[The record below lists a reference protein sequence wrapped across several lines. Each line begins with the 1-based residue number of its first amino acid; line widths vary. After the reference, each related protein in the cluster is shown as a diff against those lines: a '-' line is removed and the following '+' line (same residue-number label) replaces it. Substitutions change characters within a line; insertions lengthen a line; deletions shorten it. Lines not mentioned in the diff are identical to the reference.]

1 MWGRATPDRMGSVPS
16 AVLVHVS
23 DPSDP
28 RLDDYRNLT
37 DAQLRARAGA
47 FIAESELVV
56 RRLLQSRFPTRSL
69 LIAES
74 ARHRLDKLPVPDS
87 TPVYI
92 APDDMLRQVVGF
104 HFHRGVLAAGERL
117 PPPPLPDVLSSAR
130 LFVVLENT
138 ANTDNMGAVFRNT
151 ACLVGRGAAVLL
163 SPGCCDPLYRK
174 ALRVSI
180 GYALTVPFTH
190 AEPWPQALSQVA
202 QAGFTVL
209 ALTPDPHAEP
219 VEALPR
225 GGRYALLLG
234 AEGPGL
240 SPGAFAHA
248 ARRVRIPMAEGADS
262 LNVAT
267 AAAIALSRF
276 AEPQ

>member
-1 MWGRATPDRMGSVPS
+1 MLVPIN
-16 AVLVHVS
+16 
-23 DPSDP
+23 DPADP

-37 DAQLRARAGA
+37 DAQLRARDHAGV

-56 RRLLQSRFPTRSL
+56 RRLLRSRFPTRSL
-69 LIAES
+69 LLAES
-74 ARHRLDKLPVPDS
+74 ARHRLANLPLPDP
-87 TPVYI
+87 TPVYL
-92 APDDMLRQVVGF
+92 APDNLLTEIVGF
-104 HFHRGVLAAGERL
+104 PFHRGVLAAGGRL
-117 PPPPLPDVLSSAR
+117 PAPPLTTLLQSAR
-130 LFVVLENT
+130 LLVILEDT

-151 ACLVGRGAAVLL
+151 ACLAGRGAAILL

-180 GYALTVPFTH
+180 GYALTVPFGP
-190 AEPWPQALSQVA
+190 AEPWPAALA
-202 QAGFTVL
+202 DAADAGFTLV

-219 VEALPR
+219 LEALPN

-240 SPGAFAHA
+240 SPAAMAH

-267 AAAIALSRF
+267 AAAVALSRL
-276 AEPQ
+276 AVPQ